1 MHRNPNAL
9 ALVSDFGIGMHAR
22 DSSTFYLLLS
32 MPSAFY
38 RDFSFFFISNQSF
51 RLVLSMFD
59 TALGGNTST
68 NLGEYLE
75 GSLGHA
81 TMLYSNALS
90 IA

>member
-51 RLVLSMFD
+51 RLVLTMFD

-68 NLGEYLE
+68 IWESISKVPWGMPRCYI
-75 GSLGHA
+75 A
-81 TMLYSNALS
+81 TLFP
-90 IA
+90 